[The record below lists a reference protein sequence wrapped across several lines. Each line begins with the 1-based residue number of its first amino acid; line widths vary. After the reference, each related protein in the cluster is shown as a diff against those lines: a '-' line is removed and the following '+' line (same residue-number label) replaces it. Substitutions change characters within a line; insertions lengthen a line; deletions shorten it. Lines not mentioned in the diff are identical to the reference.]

1 MQYKYELQESKMNG
15 IEKDTR
21 NTSNYVT
28 KIEDKMIESVSHVT
42 KMQGNVEV
50 RINDMQSHFRQDIID
65 SDAKLN

>member
-1 MQYKYELQESKMNG
+1 MNG

-42 KMQGNVEV
+42 KM
-50 RINDMQSHFRQDIID
+50 
-65 SDAKLN
+65 